1 MNDEPSANDPQ
12 TSGEPGADLHLAPP
26 QADPPPGARGPLI
39 PLHSDSDGPPTE
51 PPAQFS
57 LGESLVWM
65 AIVSVGLSGLA
76 WMGPPIFAGVCG
88 FLALAVLIVS
98 LVWKPGASLFQILW
112 YALLVMYATAIIIA
126 IFARPQAGR

>member
-1 MNDEPSANDPQ
+1 VSEDPSANDPH
-12 TSGEPGADLHLAPP
+12 TSEEPEADLHVAPP

-39 PLHSDSDGPPTE
+39 PLRADTDGPPTD

-57 LGESLVWM
+57 LGELLIGM
-65 AIVSVGLSGLA
+65 AIVSVGLSGLV

-98 LVWKPGASLFQILW
+98 LVWKPGAPLFQILW
-112 YALLVMYATAIIIA
+112 YALLVMYATAIMIA
-126 IFARPQAGR
+126 IFARPHA

>member
-1 MNDEPSANDPQ
+1 MSEESPANDRH
-12 TSGEPGADLHLAPP
+12 TSDEPGADLHLAPP
-26 QADPPPGARGPLI
+26 QAEPPAGARGPLI
-39 PLHSDSDGPPTE
+39 LLRSDTDGPPTE

-57 LGESLVWM
+57 LGELLIWM

-98 LVWKPGASLFQILW
+98 LVWKPGAPLFQILW

-126 IFARPQAGR
+126 ILAPSRAGH